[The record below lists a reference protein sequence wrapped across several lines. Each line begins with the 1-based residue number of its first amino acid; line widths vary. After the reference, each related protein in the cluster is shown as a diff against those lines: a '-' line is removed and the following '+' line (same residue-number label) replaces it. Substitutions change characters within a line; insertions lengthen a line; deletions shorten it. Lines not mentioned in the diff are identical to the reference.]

1 MGPNGT
7 AGHLS
12 EEARWYLAHR
22 QVRDMTEIARGEPG
36 SQEMPIPQ
44 DLVSSLVAK
53 AARAPSVHN
62 TQPWRFE
69 AGRQG
74 LELRADHGREL
85 PQIDPAG
92 RETLVSC
99 GAALFGLRL
108 AIRELRY
115 RPAVRLL
122 PDPADPSLLARVRL
136 GAPAPMTG
144 DERQLLT
151 AMPHRHTH
159 RGAFSPEP
167 ISAGLL
173 AALQHDA
180 MAEDATLVLIDRP
193 ASYQQ
198 LAALVSA
205 ADQEQREN
213 AAVRA
218 EVRRWTRPAGS
229 LARDGVPAHAF
240 PRRRGHLTGRLAQ
253 RDFDLDRGLGLL
265 DSGGAP
271 PATTAILITATDS
284 AADWL
289 HAGQALHRLLLRAAS
304 RWVFASLHSQPLEVP
319 AIRAEIQTCL
329 ALPGVPQM
337 LLQLGH
343 SHTAAATARRRPGE
357 LLS

>member
-7 AGHLS
+7 AGRRS
-12 EEARWYLAHR
+12 EEARLHLAHR
-22 QVRDMTEIARGEPG
+22 QVRDMTEIARGETG

-92 RETLVSC
+92 REILVSC
-99 GAALFGLRL
+99 GAVRFGLRL

-136 GAPAPMTG
+136 GAPAPM
-144 DERQLLT
+144 
-151 AMPHRHTH
+151 PHRHPH

-167 ISAGLL
+167 IPAGLL

-180 MAEDATLVLIDRP
+180 MAEDATLVLIDR
-193 ASYQQ
+193 AADYQR
-198 LAALVSA
+198 LAVLVSA
-205 ADQEQREN
+205 ADRQQREN

-240 PRRRGHLTGRLAQ
+240 PRRRGPLAGRLAQ
-253 RDFDLDRGLGLL
+253 RDFDLDRDLGLL

-304 RWVFASLHSQPLEVP
+304 RWVFASLHTQPLESP
-319 AIRAEIQTCL
+319 AIRAEIQAGL

-337 LLQLGH
+337 LLQLGR
-343 SHTAAATARRRPGE
+343 SHTAAATARRQAGE
-357 LLS
+357 LLN

>member
-74 LELRADHGREL
+74 LELRADHGRDL
-85 PQIDPAG
+85 PRIDPAG
-92 RETLVSC
+92 REILVSC

-304 RWVFASLHSQPLEVP
+304 RWVFASLHSQPLEAP